1 MSIKKIA
8 RIGFSKIRDKELQ
21 VIAKTI
27 LDSMTD
33 NSNFPSPIPSLAEL
47 KTLLDDYSAKL
58 AVAYKPGSREDKALK
73 RESRRHLEVC
83 LQQLAYYVNSIAKGQ
98 ASVALS
104 SGIPIRAGRSTLVV
118 PTAVENVRVAD
129 GLQSGQI
136 KISFDSQPNIRMYEY
151 RYRKTDSGDGSWS
164 DRVMT
169 SSSRSNII
177 AGLEAGQMYEFQVRA
192 INSKGPGD
200 WSESVFI
207 IVR

>member
-1 MSIKKIA
+1 
-8 RIGFSKIRDKELQ
+8 
-21 VIAKTI
+21 
-27 LDSMTD
+27 
-33 NSNFPSPIPSLAEL
+33 
-47 KTLLDDYSAKL
+47 
-58 AVAYKPGSREDKALK
+58 K
-73 RESRRHLEVC
+73 RESRERLEAC
-83 LQQLAYYVNSIAKGQ
+83 LQHLAYYVNSIAKGQ
-98 ASVALS
+98 AAVALS

-151 RYRKTDSGDGSWS
+151 RYRKTDSGDGAWS